1 MGHTRNRRDNQRD
14 IRHYFE
20 YSSRGIEV
28 IRDGLQEMSFGEFLV
43 DLGAI
48 DRFQLFRALQLQDHN
63 PGVRLGECVAALG
76 YILYTEIEQ
85 LLREWKDIDT
95 VILRATIERQAP
107 PPLVGAVAAAG

>member
-1 MGHTRNRRDNQRD
+1 MIGNTRKRRRDNGRD

-43 DLGAI
+43 DLRAI

-63 PGVRLGECVAALG
+63 PGARLGECLAALG
-76 YILYTEIEQ
+76 YLSYPDVER
-85 LLREWKDIDT
+85 LHRAWREIDT
-95 VILRATIERQAP
+95 VL
-107 PPLVGAVAAAG
+107 AA